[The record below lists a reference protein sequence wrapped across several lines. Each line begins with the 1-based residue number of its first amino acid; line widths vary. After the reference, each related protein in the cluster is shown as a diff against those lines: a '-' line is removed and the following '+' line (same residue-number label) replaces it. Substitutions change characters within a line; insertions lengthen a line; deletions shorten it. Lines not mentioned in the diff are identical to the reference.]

1 MASLKKF
8 LLTFFIFTAITF
20 AFLFYTSKIYTN
32 VYVFE
37 PLKYKQLKNSMSD
50 FLNPLN
56 EELQLLFKTNT
67 PYNQIEFDYLSSQLH
82 SGIARFL
89 QNNKSYM
96 YLYSKKKKLS
106 KEDFKKLKSVVN
118 NISVEGAYFLNP
130 KYLDK
135 VLIKVSY
142 FDKND
147 MKLFFSYIDFIMSDQ
162 LIKVADLNKNLQL
175 VKPIVDEMIAADNK
189 MTELAINI
197 TNLITYLNKESE
209 HYLLIN
215 KIEFEREAATFIKY
229 AEKLNEFEKKL
240 YLFYE
245 INKNKNKRK
254 RNNFFINNAI
264 KKESNLFYLLNP
276 KDEVYSEE
284 DHQQFIELAA
294 SLKILVDEK
303 IKYNEINRIFPEGNK
318 DLISAKK
325 SFQEI
330 PSFRYKHDKV
340 DDKYITD
347 LVEKL
352 ENISNN
358 LEELKNSKVTT
369 DGVGIFINN
378 DGNLLK
384 QIKISLLNKKYYT
397 AILEKDNGL
406 VFSNKFF
413 DLDKLK
419 SIYIEKNIKL
429 VKTGLNI
436 KVMLSNILFAFV
448 MSIIVIFLFSNYS
461 NAKNNE

>member
-215 KIEFEREAATFIKY
+215 KIELEREAATFIKY
-229 AEKLNEFEKKL
+229 AEKLDEFEKKL

-245 INKNKNKRK
+245 INKNERK
-254 RNNFFINNAI
+254 RTNFFINNAI
-264 KKESNLFYLLNP
+264 KKERDLFYLLNP

-461 NAKNNE
+461 NAKNDE

>member
-209 HYLLIN
+209 HYLLID

-229 AEKLNEFEKKL
+229 AEKLDEFEKKL

-245 INKNKNKRK
+245 INKNERK
-254 RNNFFINNAI
+254 RTNFFINNAI
-264 KKESNLFYLLNP
+264 KKERDLFYLLNP

-303 IKYNEINRIFPEGNK
+303 IKYNEINRIFPEGYK

-369 DGVGIFINN
+369 DGVGIFINH